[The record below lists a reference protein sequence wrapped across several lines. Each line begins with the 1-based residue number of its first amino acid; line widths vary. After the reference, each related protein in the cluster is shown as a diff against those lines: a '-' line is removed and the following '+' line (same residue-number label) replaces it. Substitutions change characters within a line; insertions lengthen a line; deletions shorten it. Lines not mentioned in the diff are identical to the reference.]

1 MLKTKRIYEPPSSD
15 DGERILVD
23 RLWPRGLSKEK
34 ARIDEWMKEIAPSD
48 ELRNWYRHEDA
59 KWDEFRNSYFSE
71 LETKKELVDRLRQ
84 KSRNKDVTLLFSTR
98 AEKNNAVALKEYL
111 ESQQ

>member
-1 MLKTKRIYEPPSSD
+1 MLKTKRIYELPSND

-59 KWDEFRNSYFSE
+59 KWDEFRNRYFSE

-84 KSRNKDVTLLFSTR
+84 KSRKKDVTLLFSTR

-111 ESQQ
+111 EK

>member
-71 LETKKELVDRLRQ
+71 LETKKELVDRLLQ
-84 KSRNKDVTLLFSTR
+84 KSRKKDVTLLFSTR

-111 ESQQ
+111 EK

>member
-1 MLKTKRIYEPPSSD
+1 MLKTKRIYELPSSD

-23 RLWPRGLSKEK
+23 RLWPRGISKEK

-59 KWDEFRNSYFSE
+59 KWDEFRNRYFSE

-84 KSRNKDVTLLFSTR
+84 KSRKKDVTLLFSTR

-111 ESQQ
+111 EK

>member
-1 MLKTKRIYEPPSSD
+1 MLKTKRIYELPSSD

-59 KWDEFRNSYFSE
+59 KWDEFRNRYFSE
-71 LETKKELVDRLRQ
+71 LETKKELVDRLRLR
-84 KSRNKDVTLLFSTR
+84 SRKKDVTLLFSTR

-111 ESQQ
+111 EK

>member
-1 MLKTKRIYEPPSSD
+1 
-15 DGERILVD
+15 
-23 RLWPRGLSKEK
+23 
-34 ARIDEWMKEIAPSD
+34 MKEIAPSD

-59 KWDEFRNSYFSE
+59 KWDGFRERYFRE
-71 LETKKELVDRLRQ
+71 LGTKKELVDRLRR
-84 KSRNKDVTLLFSTR
+84 KSRKKDVTLLFSTR

>member
-1 MLKTKRIYEPPSSD
+1 MLKTKRIYELPSSD

-48 ELRNWYRHEDA
+48 ELRNWYRHENA
-59 KWDEFRNSYFSE
+59 KWDEFRNRYFSE

-84 KSRNKDVTLLFSTR
+84 KSRKKDVTLLFSTR

-111 ESQQ
+111 EK

>member
-1 MLKTKRIYEPPSSD
+1 MLKTKRIYELPSSD

-23 RLWPRGLSKEK
+23 RLWPRGISKEK

-59 KWDEFRNSYFSE
+59 KWDEFRNRYFSE
-71 LETKKELVDRLRQ
+71 LETKKEPVDRLRQ
-84 KSRNKDVTLLFSTR
+84 KSRKKDVTLLFSTR

-111 ESQQ
+111 EK

>member
-1 MLKTKRIYEPPSSD
+1 MIKTKRIYELPSSD

-59 KWDEFRNSYFSE
+59 KWDEFRNRYFSE
-71 LETKKELVDRLRQ
+71 LETKKELVDRLRLR
-84 KSRNKDVTLLFSTR
+84 SRKKDVTLLFSTR

-111 ESQQ
+111 EK

>member
-1 MLKTKRIYEPPSSD
+1 MLKTKRIYELPSSD

-59 KWDEFRNSYFSE
+59 KWDEFRNRYFSE

-84 KSRNKDVTLLFSTR
+84 KSRKKDVTLLFSTR

-111 ESQQ
+111 EK